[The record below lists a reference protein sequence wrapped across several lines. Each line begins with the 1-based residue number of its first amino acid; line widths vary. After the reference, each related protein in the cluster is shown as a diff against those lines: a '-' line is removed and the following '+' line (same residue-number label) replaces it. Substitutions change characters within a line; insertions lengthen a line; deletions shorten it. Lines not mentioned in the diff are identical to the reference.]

1 MSELA
6 DVLDRLL
13 DADELGSLVGRPA
26 RAASV
31 RAKPGALLVLGL
43 ADPATGRPTGWA
55 RVLWPAA
62 SDKAAKTAERA
73 RRRGLEVVERSLPG
87 GLVLQSGGIGT
98 DPGLANPLRAARP
111 KRLRELVDRPEA
123 VLRYNPLRRVLVRDR
138 DAVVR
143 VAADTDPVP
152 GALVRR
158 LGSLGLPVPAVL
170 DDGTQPHVT
179 ARRFFGDTDLAHT
192 PSAAG
197 IRWAGETLARLH
209 STTGDVLADDDLA
222 ATLGRRTPPTTM
234 PTAVLRH
241 LDPGLADR
249 LDALAARV
257 ADRRLDG
264 PSVLLH
270 GDASADQV
278 LVDTATGVRQLNDFD
293 RSSLGPAAVD
303 LGSWLAV
310 DRLAGVGASG
320 PLLAGYAAAGGLVP
334 DDDEL
339 TTGIARGLLL
349 RATAPARLGEPDW
362 RGRITARLDDL
373 EEVLA

>member
-143 VAADTDPVP
+143 VGAHPDPLRERLLGRLAALGMPVP
-152 GALVRR
+152 E
-158 LGSLGLPVPAVL
+158 VL
-170 DDGTQPHVT
+170 DAGGQEHVSS
-179 ARRFFGDTDLAHT
+179 RRFFGDTDLART
-192 PSAAG
+192 PSDEG
-197 IRWAGETLARLH
+197 VRWAGAALARLH
-209 STTGDVLADDDLA
+209 ATTGDVLGDADLA
-222 ATLGRRTPPTTM
+222 ADLGRRTPPACVPTT
-234 PTAVLRH
+234 VLRD
-241 LDPGLADR
+241 LDPALADR

-257 ADRRLDG
+257 ADRGLDG
-264 PSVLLH
+264 PRVLLH

-293 RSSLGPAAVD
+293 RAVLGPAALD

-310 DRLAGVGASG
+310 DRLAGVDTSAA
-320 PLLAGYAAAGGLVP
+320 LLAGYAAGGGAVP
-334 DDDEL
+334 DAATL
-339 TTGIARGLLL
+339 TTALARGLLL
-349 RATAPARLGEPDW
+349 RSTAPARLGEPDW
-362 RGRITARLDDL
+362 RAGIAARLDDL
-373 EEVLA
+373 DEVLA

>member
-138 DAVVR
+138 DVVVR
-143 VAADTDPVP
+143 VGAHPDPLRERLLGRLAALGVPVP
-152 GALVRR
+152 D
-158 LGSLGLPVPAVL
+158 VL
-170 DDGTQPHVT
+170 DAGGQEHVSS
-179 ARRFFGDTDLAHT
+179 RRFFGDTDLART
-192 PSAAG
+192 PSDEG
-197 IRWAGETLARLH
+197 VRWAGAALARLH
-209 STTGDVLADDDLA
+209 APTGDVLGDADLA
-222 ATLGRRTPPTTM
+222 ADLGRRTPPACVPTT
-234 PTAVLRH
+234 VLRD
-241 LDPGLADR
+241 LDPALADR

-257 ADRRLDG
+257 ADRGLDG
-264 PSVLLH
+264 PRVLLH

-278 LVDTATGVRQLNDFD
+278 LVDSGWLDAWVGET
-293 RSSLGPAAVD
+293 LGAA
-303 LGSWLAV
+303 
-310 DRLAGVGASG
+310 
-320 PLLAGYAAAGGLVP
+320 
-334 DDDEL
+334 
-339 TTGIARGLLL
+339 
-349 RATAPARLGEPDW
+349 
-362 RGRITARLDDL
+362 
-373 EEVLA
+373 